1 MHITEIFQSTID
13 LLVNFANQIGYL
25 GIFIGMFIESTMV
38 PLPSEVIM
46 IPAGIAAAKGEMN
59 LYLLIFVGVFG
70 NVSGAV
76 FSYYL
81 ADYLGRPILLKIG
94 KYFFIKEDTIIKIEN
109 FFAKHGNISVFI
121 GRLIPGFRHFIS
133 LPAGLAKM
141 NIRKFFFYTTLGS
154 GIWTTVLTT
163 LGFMIGHNHK
173 MIKEYLDIII
183 IGCVIFCIILILLY
197 SQIARSNFN
206 KNSK

>member
-1 MHITEIFQSTID
+1 MHLTEIFQSTID

-25 GIFIGMFIESTMV
+25 GIFIGMFIESTMI

-46 IPAGIAAAKGEMN
+46 IPAGMAAAKGEMN
-59 LYLLIFVGVFG
+59 LYLLIFVGTAG
-70 NVSGAV
+70 NVAGAI

-81 ADYLGRPILLKIG
+81 AEHLGRPILLRIG

-109 FFAKHGNISVFI
+109 FFAKHGNISVFT

-141 NIRKFFFYTTLGS
+141 DIGKFFFYTILGS
-154 GIWTTVLTT
+154 GIWTTVLTV

-197 SQIARSNFN
+197 SQIAKSNFN
-206 KNSK
+206 KSSK